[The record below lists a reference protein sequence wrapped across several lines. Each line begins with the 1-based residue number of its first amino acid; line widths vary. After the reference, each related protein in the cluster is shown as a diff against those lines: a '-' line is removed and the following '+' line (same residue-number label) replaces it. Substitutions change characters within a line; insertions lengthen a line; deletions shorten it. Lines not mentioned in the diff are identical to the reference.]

1 MIMLMSRGDLMEIDV
16 AKITKHSGSS
26 LKFSLNDPEKGF
38 DYDFNGESI
47 HFMAPVTVTGGA
59 KNEENIIMIDFHAT
73 GRVVRACGRCLETFE
88 IDVEAAGFLNFVK
101 ELNSEEEQDEYYLY
115 EKDTIDLTEPVLGEL
130 ALALDMKPLCSE
142 NCEGLCHVCGKNLNH
157 ESCDCNKENI
167 DPRLA
172 ALSKF
177 FDTDQGGV

>member
-1 MIMLMSRGDLMEIDV
+1 MV
-16 AKITKHSGSS
+16 
-26 LKFSLNDPEKGF
+26 
-38 DYDFNGESI
+38 DFQ
-47 HFMAPVTVTGGA
+47 AC
-59 KNEENIIMIDFHAT
+59 
-73 GRVVRACGRCLETFE
+73 GRVIRECGRCLESFE
-88 IDVEAAGFLNFVK
+88 IDVEADGNLNFVK
-101 ELNSEEEQDEYYLY
+101 EIIPGEQDEYYLY

-142 NCEGLCHVCGKNLNH
+142 NCAGLCHVCGKNQNH
-157 ESCDCNKENI
+157 ESCNCNKENI